1 MEVNFFPSLNDFYD
15 YLELRSAIAM
25 GGFIYTFDFY
35 DLACLLP
42 KYSTMDRADYGR
54 VLSTTLML
62 RVG

>member
-1 MEVNFFPSLNDFYD
+1 MLLVDL
-15 YLELRSAIAM
+15 
-25 GGFIYTFDFY
+25 IYTFDFY

-54 VLSTTLML
+54 VLSSTLML